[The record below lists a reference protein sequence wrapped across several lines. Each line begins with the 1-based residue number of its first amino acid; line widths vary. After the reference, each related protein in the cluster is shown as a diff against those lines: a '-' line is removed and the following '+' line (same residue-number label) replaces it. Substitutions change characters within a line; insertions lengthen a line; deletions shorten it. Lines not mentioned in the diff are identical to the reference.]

1 MKAVIQRVGR
11 ACVRVEGAVTG
22 QIGTGLL
29 VLLGVE
35 PMDTERDARMLAA
48 KTAGLRIFS
57 DDTGKMRL
65 GAVDVGGGFLVVSNF
80 TLYGD
85 CRKGRRPD
93 FTRAAGAEQAQ
104 NLYRAFVQALVEAC
118 ALTGR
123 PVETGRFGA
132 DMRIE
137 MECDGPVTLVLDTAE
152 WRN

>member
-1 MKAVIQRVGR
+1 MRTVVQRVRR
-11 ACVRVEGAVTG
+11 ACVRVDGAVTG

-29 VLLGVE
+29 VLVGVE
-35 PMDTERDARMLAA
+35 QADTEQDARTLAA

-57 DDTGKMRL
+57 DETGKMCL
-65 GAVDVGGGFLVVSNF
+65 GASDVGGGFLVVSNF

-93 FTRAAGAEQAQ
+93 FTRAAGAAQAQ
-104 NLYRAFVQALVEAC
+104 ALYRVFVQALCEAC
-118 ALTGR
+118 APAGM

-137 MECDGPVTLVLDTAE
+137 MDGDGPVTLVLDTAE
-152 WRN
+152 WR